1 MLANIYT
8 ENLTFNIE
16 IELEK
21 NSVKCEISSSSSE
34 KLPVEGASRLA
45 ERLSSS

>member
-8 ENLTFNIE
+8 ENLTSIIE

-21 NSVKCEISSSSSE
+21 NSVKCEISSTGSE
-34 KLPVEGASRLA
+34 KRPVEGDS
-45 ERLSSS
+45 